1 MESRLTSSSLPVVAS
16 VLVLVS
22 SACCIGP
29 LAVVL
34 SFVGLTSG
42 TMLAVENVVGPFR
55 PLILSVTVL
64 SLAAGFH
71 AAYRKQEVAC
81 EDGKVCSRPGARR
94 LQRLLLWLATALFL
108 ALLYF
113 TYVHP
118 NLDVLF
124 GIY

>member
-1 MESRLTSSSLPVVAS
+1 MRSRLTSSSLPVAAS

-29 LAVVL
+29 LAVML

-55 PLILSVTVL
+55 PLILSATVL
-64 SLAAGFH
+64 F
-71 AAYRKQEVAC
+71 V
-81 EDGKVCSRPGARR
+81 
-94 LQRLLLWLATALFL
+94 

>member
-1 MESRLTSSSLPVVAS
+1 MQSRLASGSLPVFAS
-16 VLVLVS
+16 ALVLVS
-22 SACCIGP
+22 SACCVGP

-55 PLILSVTVL
+55 PLILSATVL
-64 SLAAGFH
+64 FLAIGFH
-71 AAYRKQEVAC
+71 AAYRKQDVVC
-81 EDGKVCSRPGARR
+81 EDGKVCARPGARR
-94 LQRLLLWLATALFL
+94 LQRLLLWVATSLFL

>member
-1 MESRLTSSSLPVVAS
+1 MRSPAASNGLPILAS
-16 VLVLVS
+16 ALVLVS

-34 SFVGLTSG
+34 SFIGLTSG

-55 PLILSVTVL
+55 PLILSATVL
-64 SLAAGFH
+64 FLAFGFH

-81 EDGKVCSRPGARR
+81 EDGKVCAQPGARR
-94 LQRLLLWLATALFL
+94 LQRLLLWVATGLFL
-108 ALLYF
+108 TLLYF

-118 NLDVLF
+118 NLDVLL